1 MRASSLKRPEKTLTG
16 HVLLLQ
22 TFAPPTSLHSRDPE
36 AALPFDLTTAGTNQ
50 SKRSSGG
57 VNWAYFFFCAA
68 ALARR
73 SEWVRSMC
81 SAKARGSLKEPPP
94 LAMANSAYVP
104 LVQSSLPMQRTV
116 IRGSGLFSSFRF
128 NVVCILVVELPTLSM
143 TLMHGKGQKSK

>member
-94 LAMANSAYVP
+94 LAMANSAYFP